1 MTTRMALVVAVA
13 LVVTA
18 GLLAGVLVQRRADGR
33 RYRWL
38 LAPLY
43 RASRHPRRRRAAP
56 CGAVRGKPRVPRRG
70 TPNRPAR
77 RRGAVDRERG
87 VAGAARPA
95 RRREVAFSRLP
106 GQTRADRRVR
116 RARTQIRPVR
126 RLTSV
131 AVTVAAIGLTL
142 STFPSLRSIGLSVL
156 TSAGVVG
163 ALLGL
168 SARIAL
174 GNAFAGIQVAFAD
187 AANPLGDVMQGAIA
201 RAPRVQVDLARVSF
215 IDSTVLN
222 AFVNAHG
229 RASDRGVSLALVNP
243 TGHVRRVLSMTGI
256 LPLLSTP
263 DIGDY

>member
-1 MTTRMALVVAVA
+1 M
-13 LVVTA
+13 
-18 GLLAGVLVQRRADGR
+18 
-33 RYRWL
+33 
-38 LAPLY
+38 
-43 RASRHPRRRRAAP
+43 
-56 CGAVRGKPRVPRRG
+56 
-70 TPNRPAR
+70 
-77 RRGAVDRERG
+77 
-87 VAGAARPA
+87 
-95 RRREVAFSRLP
+95 
-106 GQTRADRRVR
+106 
-116 RARTQIRPVR
+116 
-126 RLTSV
+126 
-131 AVTVAAIGLTL
+131 TVAAIGLTL
-142 STFPSLRSIGLSVL
+142 STFPPLRSIGLSVL

-168 SARIAL
+168 SARTAL

-229 RASDRGVSLALVNP
+229 RASDRGLSLALVNP

-256 LPLLSTP
+256 LALLSTP